1 MFNKIMQQN
10 TNKRVPKRHCT
21 GCGACKEKK
30 ELLRVVR
37 TPDGNVVTDLT
48 GKASGRGAY
57 ICKNPECLKKA
68 LKGKLARSLE
78 CVLPPEVQDE
88 LLKQVK
94 KAVSDETE

>member
-1 MFNKIMQQN
+1 MQQN

-21 GCGACKEKK
+21 GCGTCKEKK

-37 TPDGNVVTDLT
+37 TPNGEILVDLT

-57 ICKNPECLKKA
+57 ICKSPECLKKA

-78 CVLPPEVQDE
+78 CVLPSEVQEE
-88 LLKQVK
+88 LLKQVE
-94 KAVSDETE
+94 KAASDGTK